1 MWEPGVASG
10 AGYPSTGHSP
20 SHPEGLRARR
30 PSDCTEPKTRIFTI
44 RDAVQSWLD
53 DQAEH
58 NHHGLLWSRDART
71 LREDAASFH
80 GQPQNRAGH
89 GRYAVQ
95 LQGSCFQLEG
105 APRTFVQPR
114 VGRLC
119 PYQDVV
125 SFNRRVRELSGV
137 ERFRSYLCRHTF
149 ATEWRNAGGS
159 LAALQAVLGD
169 SRVKM
174 TEI

>member
-1 MWEPGVASG
+1 MPGVG
-10 AGYPSTGHSP
+10 
-20 SHPEGLRARR
+20 R
-30 PSDCTEPKTRIFTI
+30 
-44 RDAVQSWLD
+44 
-53 DQAEH
+53 QA
-58 NHHGLLWSRDART
+58 L
-71 LREDAASFH
+71 
-80 GQPQNRAGH
+80 
-89 GRYAVQ
+89 
-95 LQGSCFQLEG
+95 
-105 APRTFVQPR
+105 
-114 VGRLC
+114 

-174 TEI
+174 NEI